1 MKTKFAAAL
10 ISDCKTSS
18 ARGPL
23 IDRLRKFVSVD
34 VYGKCGTSTCPP
46 NGADCRAHIASQY
59 KFFMAFENS
68 LCSEYVTEKFF
79 RTLNYDIVPV
89 VLGYGDYAR
98 FVPTSAFINAIEFN
112 SPRLLAQHLLHIDS
126 QPALYNKFFAW
137 RQHITYHRERWPHTL
152 LPAGAPLTATFHTF
166 CDMCIRMQLDA
177 ALYASSVQ
185 EEKEET
191 RQARQKSNKIEQLF
205 DTSNCNLLKF
215 DRRHDDRFML
225 VSFLYG
231 KSKWFCRT

>member
-1 MKTKFAAAL
+1 M

-23 IDRLRKFVSVD
+23 IDRLRKFVPVD

-46 NGADCRAHIASQY
+46 NGADCRAYIASRY

-98 FVPTSAFINAIEFN
+98 FVPTSAF
-112 SPRLLAQHLLHIDS
+112 
-126 QPALYNKFFAW
+126 K
-137 RQHITYHRERWPHTL
+137 
-152 LPAGAPLTATFHTF
+152 
-166 CDMCIRMQLDA
+166 
-177 ALYASSVQ
+177 
-185 EEKEET
+185 
-191 RQARQKSNKIEQLF
+191 
-205 DTSNCNLLKF
+205 
-215 DRRHDDRFML
+215 
-225 VSFLYG
+225 
-231 KSKWFCRT
+231 